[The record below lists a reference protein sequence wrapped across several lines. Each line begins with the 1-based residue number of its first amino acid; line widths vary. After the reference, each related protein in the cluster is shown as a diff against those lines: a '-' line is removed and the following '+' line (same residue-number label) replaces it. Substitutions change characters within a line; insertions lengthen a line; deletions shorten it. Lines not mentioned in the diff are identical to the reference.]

1 MGLFSK
7 IFKSISGDSPKPFN
21 KDNLINNLEDVLN
34 QFSDYEIRT
43 EISASEFNAPAGA
56 KDYSYG
62 LYYNGYPKALIMIL
76 DDRNHYRKKEVI
88 LAREAAEHLGIP
100 YMNFMPHLP
109 NKKNYIYE
117 RINKNLM
124 R

>member
-1 MGLFSK
+1 MGFFSK
-7 IFKSISGDSPKPFN
+7 LFKSASNDSSKPFN

-34 QFSDYEIRT
+34 QFSDYEVRT
-43 EISASEFNAPAGA
+43 EIPASEFNAPAGA
-56 KDYSYG
+56 KSYSYG
-62 LYYNGYPKALIMIL
+62 LYYNGYPKALVMVL

-88 LAREAAEHLGIP
+88 LARETAEQHGIP

-109 NKKNYIYE
+109 NEKDYIYE
-117 RINKNLM
+117 RINKNLL